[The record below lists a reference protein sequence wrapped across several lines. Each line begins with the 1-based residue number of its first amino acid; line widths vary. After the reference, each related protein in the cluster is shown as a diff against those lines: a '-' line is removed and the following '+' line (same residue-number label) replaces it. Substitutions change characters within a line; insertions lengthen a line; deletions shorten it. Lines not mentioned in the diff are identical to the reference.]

1 MIPIGLSMAK
11 DRLSRKLV
19 VILHADV
26 VGSTTL
32 VQRNETLAHERIQT
46 AFSNF
51 SETIEGYGGI
61 AREIRG
67 DALVAEFQRA
77 SDAVTSAIAFQAQN
91 EKFNAAIDDDIRPVL
106 RIGISLGEVI
116 IADNTITGAGV
127 VLAQRLEQ
135 LAESGGV
142 VVQGAVS
149 ETVPVRMPFEFKSLG
164 EQMLKGFDHP
174 VRIFAARIRPGEK
187 IPAADNETTL
197 RSAETD
203 NLSVADS
210 RPTIAVLPFT
220 NMSNEPEQEYFADGV
235 TEDIITA
242 LSRIRWFFVIARNST
257 FAFKGHEEDIR
268 EIAQQLGVR
277 YILEGSVRKSGNRVR
292 VTVQLIDS
300 AMGKHVWA
308 DRYDRELAE
317 IFAVQDEITET
328 IVGALE
334 PELGKA
340 ERERAKKKR
349 PGNLGAWDLYQRGLS
364 HLYKP
369 SKENLAKAQQ
379 FFHESIALDPSLG
392 PAFSGSAEAYYF
404 ALVYGYS
411 DSLEGD
417 RQEALVAAQ
426 KGVGLDDQDASA
438 HCTLGRIYYA
448 RKEHDL
454 AIPELET
461 ALAINPSLAWAHYG
475 IGASLVF
482 SGKATE
488 ALLHLETAIKL
499 SPHDPNMGSFVVRM
513 ADAHLFMGRHDDAV
527 DWAKKALRQP
537 NFQWSR
543 YAVLIAALG
552 HLGRL
557 KEARRYLKELQKLR
571 PDFSINFVQET
582 HLITGAGDMDHY
594 LEGLRKAGLSD

>member
-1 MIPIGLSMAK
+1 M
-11 DRLSRKLV
+11 DRLSRKLA

-26 VGSTTL
+26 VGSTVL
-32 VQRNETLAHERIQT
+32 VQQNETLAHERIQ
-46 AFSNF
+46 AVFHQFSD
-51 SETIEGYGGI
+51 TIKTYGGV

-67 DALVAEFQRA
+67 DALVAEFERA
-77 SDAVTSAIAFQAQN
+77 SDAVTAALAFQVLN
-91 EKFNAAIDDDIRPVL
+91 GETNSTLSDDIQPKL
-106 RIGISLGEVI
+106 RIGISLGEVV

-127 VLAQRLEQ
+127 VMAQRLEQ

-149 ETVPVRMPFEFKSLG
+149 ETVPIRMPFEFENLG
-164 EQMLKGFDHP
+164 EQILKGFDQP
-174 VRIFAARIRPGEK
+174 VRAFTVTLSPGDELPAPEK
-187 IPAADNETTL
+187 EVPLQA
-197 RSAETD
+197 AETE
-203 NLSVADS
+203 NLPIAD

-257 FAFKGHEEDIR
+257 FVFKGHEKDIR

-277 YILEGSVRKSGNRVR
+277 YVLEGSVRKSGNRIR
-292 VTVQLIDS
+292 VTAQLIDGPI
-300 AMGKHVWA
+300 GKHVWA
-308 DRYDRELAE
+308 DRYDRDLKD

-340 ERERAKKKR
+340 ERERAKIKR
-349 PGNLGAWDLYQRGLS
+349 PENLGAWDLYQRGLS
-364 HLYKP
+364 YLYSP
-369 SKENLAKAQQ
+369 SKENLAEAQRL
-379 FFHESIALDPSLG
+379 FRESIALDPSLG
-392 PAFSGSAEAYYF
+392 PALSGSAEAYYF

-417 RQEALVAAQ
+417 RGEALSAAQ
-426 KGVGLDDQDASA
+426 KAVELDNEDASA
-438 HCTLGRIYYA
+438 HCTLGRIHYA

-454 AIPELET
+454 AIPELEA
-461 ALAINPSLAWAHYG
+461 ALAINPSLAWGHYG

-482 SGKATE
+482 SGRASE
-488 ALLHLETAIKL
+488 SLPHLETAIKL
-499 SPHDPNMGSFVVRM
+499 SPHDPNMGSFVVRI
-513 ADAHLFMGRHDDAV
+513 ADAHLFMHQYDNAI

-557 KEARRYLKELQKLR
+557 REAGQYLEELMELR
-571 PDFSINFVQET
+571 PGFSRTFVQET
-582 HLITGAGDMDHY
+582 HLITGENEMDHY
-594 LEGLRKAGLSD
+594 LEGLSKAGLPD

>member
-1 MIPIGLSMAK
+1 MSM
-11 DRLSRKLV
+11 DRLSRKLA

-26 VGSTTL
+26 VGSTVL
-32 VQRNETLAHERIQT
+32 VQQNETLAHERIQ
-46 AFSNF
+46 AVFHQFSD
-51 SETIEGYGGI
+51 TIKTYGGV

-67 DALVAEFQRA
+67 DALVAEFERA
-77 SDAVTSAIAFQAQN
+77 SDAVTAALAFQVLN
-91 EKFNAAIDDDIRPVL
+91 GETNSTLSDDIQPKL
-106 RIGISLGEVI
+106 RIGISLGEVV

-127 VLAQRLEQ
+127 VMAQRLEQ

-149 ETVPVRMPFEFKSLG
+149 ETVPIRMPFEFENLG
-164 EQMLKGFDHP
+164 EQILKGFDQP
-174 VRIFAARIRPGEK
+174 VRAFTVTLSPGDELPAPEK
-187 IPAADNETTL
+187 EVPLQA
-197 RSAETD
+197 AETE
-203 NLSVADS
+203 NLPIAD

-257 FAFKGHEEDIR
+257 FVFKGHEKDIR

-277 YILEGSVRKSGNRVR
+277 YVLEGSVRKSGNRIR
-292 VTVQLIDS
+292 VTAQLIDGPI
-300 AMGKHVWA
+300 GKHVWA
-308 DRYDRELAE
+308 DRYDRDLKD

-340 ERERAKKKR
+340 ERERAKIKR
-349 PGNLGAWDLYQRGLS
+349 PENLGAWDLYQRGLS
-364 HLYKP
+364 YLYSP
-369 SKENLAKAQQ
+369 SKENLAEAQRL
-379 FFHESIALDPSLG
+379 FRESIALDPSLG
-392 PAFSGSAEAYYF
+392 PALSGSAEAYYF

-417 RQEALVAAQ
+417 RGEALSAAQ
-426 KGVGLDDQDASA
+426 KAVELDNEDASA
-438 HCTLGRIYYA
+438 HCTLGRIHYA

-454 AIPELET
+454 AIPELEA
-461 ALAINPSLAWAHYG
+461 ALAINPSLAWGHYG

-482 SGKATE
+482 SGRASE
-488 ALLHLETAIKL
+488 SLPHLETAIKL
-499 SPHDPNMGSFVVRM
+499 SPHDPNMGSFVVRI
-513 ADAHLFMGRHDDAV
+513 ADAHLFMHQYDNAI

-557 KEARRYLKELQKLR
+557 REAGQYLEELMELR
-571 PDFSINFVQET
+571 PGFSRTFVQET
-582 HLITGAGDMDHY
+582 HLITGENEMDHY
-594 LEGLRKAGLSD
+594 LEGLSKAGLPD

>member
-1 MIPIGLSMAK
+1 M
-11 DRLSRKLV
+11 DRLSRKLA

-26 VGSTTL
+26 VGSTVL
-32 VQRNETLAHERIQT
+32 VQQNETLAHERIQ
-46 AFSNF
+46 AVFHQFSD
-51 SETIEGYGGI
+51 TIKTYGGV

-67 DALVAEFQRA
+67 DALVAEFERA
-77 SDAVTSAIAFQAQN
+77 SDAVTAALAFQVLN
-91 EKFNAAIDDDIRPVL
+91 GETNSTLSDDIQPKL
-106 RIGISLGEVI
+106 RIGISLGEVV

-127 VLAQRLEQ
+127 VMAQRLEQ

-149 ETVPVRMPFEFKSLG
+149 ETVPIRMPFEFENLG
-164 EQMLKGFDHP
+164 EQILKGFDQP
-174 VRIFAARIRPGEK
+174 VRAFTVTLSPGDELPAPEK
-187 IPAADNETTL
+187 EVPLQA
-197 RSAETD
+197 AETE
-203 NLSVADS
+203 NLPIAD

-257 FAFKGHEEDIR
+257 FVFKGHEKDIR

-277 YILEGSVRKSGNRVR
+277 YVLEGSVRKSGNRIR
-292 VTVQLIDS
+292 VTAQLIDGPI
-300 AMGKHVWA
+300 GKHVWA
-308 DRYDRELAE
+308 DRYDRDLKD

-340 ERERAKKKR
+340 ERERAKIKR
-349 PGNLGAWDLYQRGLS
+349 PENLGAWDLYQRGLS
-364 HLYKP
+364 YLYSP
-369 SKENLAKAQQ
+369 SKENLAEAQRL
-379 FFHESIALDPSLG
+379 FRESIALDPSLG
-392 PAFSGSAEAYYF
+392 PALSGSAEAYYF

-417 RQEALVAAQ
+417 RGEALSAAQ
-426 KGVGLDDQDASA
+426 KAVELDNEDASA
-438 HCTLGRIYYA
+438 HCTLGRIHYA

-454 AIPELET
+454 AIPELEA
-461 ALAINPSLAWAHYG
+461 ALAINPSLAWGHYG

-482 SGKATE
+482 SGRASE
-488 ALLHLETAIKL
+488 SLPHLETAIKL
-499 SPHDPNMGSFVVRM
+499 SPHDPNMGSFVVRI
-513 ADAHLFMGRHDDAV
+513 ADAHLFMHQYDNAI

-557 KEARRYLKELQKLR
+557 REAGQYLEELMELR
-571 PDFSINFVQET
+571 PDFSRTFVQET
-582 HLITGAGDMDHY
+582 HLITGENEMDHY
-594 LEGLRKAGLSD
+594 LEGLSKAGLPD